1 LNKLKLSK
9 KSVEYLF
16 RISCAVMLIGHG
28 WVCLNGKMPLTAL
41 LWDEN
46 LMSGIITSITGEDWN
61 SWVTSLSVSAGIGK
75 IIKFQGVIFLLS
87 ALAVLIKSKNKYLNS
102 IYIVITI
109 NLVFLSTL
117 KYLDN
122 RVGIGN
128 LLEHAAQFCMPLI
141 IFLISKENKITK
153 SADLIAKISI
163 AMAFIFHG
171 LFAIN
176 FSHEW
181 IILDHSRPGH
191 FSEMLMRS
199 LGIKEQSHAN
209 LILIIAGLFDFIA
222 AVLIFTKGKLK
233 KTGLYYML
241 IWGALT
247 AAARPWSHFDSYEIM
262 KTLNTW
268 IPEMLYRAPHF
279 MIPLCLILALSKKY
293 DHVKQTSN

>member
-1 LNKLKLSK
+1 
-9 KSVEYLF
+9 
-16 RISCAVMLIGHG
+16 MLVGHG

-46 LMSGIITSITGEDWN
+46 LMSGIITSITGENWN
-61 SWVTSLSVSAGIGK
+61 SWVTSLSVTAGIGK
-75 IIKFQGVIFLLS
+75 IIKLQGVLFLLS
-87 ALAVLIKSKNKYLNS
+87 ALAVLIKSKNKYFNS

-117 KYLDN
+117 KYLDD

-141 IFLISKENKITK
+141 IFLISQKNKITIP
-153 SADLIAKISI
+153 AELIAKISI

-181 IILDHSRPGH
+181 IVLDHSRPGH

-199 LGIKEQSHAN
+199 LRIKEQSHAN
-209 LILIIAGLFDFIA
+209 LILIIAGLLDFIA
-222 AVLIFTKGKLK
+222 AVLIFTRGKLK

-241 IWGALT
+241 IWGGLT
-247 AAARPWSHFDSYEIM
+247 AAARPWSHFDSYEMM

-268 IPEMLYRAPHF
+268 IPEMLY
-279 MIPLCLILALSKKY
+279 LSLIHISEPTRPY
-293 DHVKQTSN
+293 